1 MENIKL
7 WENGTPYYDES
18 FGQSET
24 YFTPH
29 IVPETLDENGNVK
42 KTGCVIVCAG
52 GGYEFRADHE
62 GNPVAKFFNQ
72 YGISTFNLAYRF
84 APYNY
89 YAIRADINRAVRW
102 VRFNADK
109 YNIDPEKIAVLGFS
123 AGGHLATMGVTQYD
137 SGLAEGDEIDRV
149 SCRPNAGIL
158 CYPVVTLE
166 ADFTHRGSRNNLLDG
181 IEEPL
186 YSELIEKLSGQN
198 AVTEDT
204 PPIFLYHNADD
215 ECVPVE
221 NSINMATAL
230 SAKKIPFE
238 FHIFEKG
245 EHGGGLYDWLE
256 GTKQW
261 PHLAANWL
269 KRMDY

>member
-24 YFTPH
+24 YLTPH

-42 KTGCVIVCAG
+42 KTGAVIVCAG

-62 GNPVAKFFNQ
+62 GNPVARFFNQ
-72 YGISTFNLAYRF
+72 YGISSFNLAYRF

-102 VRFNADK
+102 VRYNADK

-137 SGLAEGDEIDRV
+137 RGLDDGDEVDRT
-149 SCRPNAGIL
+149 SCRPDAGIL

-166 ADFTHRGSRNNLLDG
+166 SDYTHRGSRNNLLDG

-186 YSELIEKLSGQN
+186 YSELIHKLSGQN

-238 FHIFEKG
+238 FHVFEKG

-256 GTKQW
+256 GTRQW

-269 KRMDY
+269 KRLGY

>member
-18 FGQSET
+18 FGQPET
-24 YFTPH
+24 YLTPH
-29 IVPETLDENGNVK
+29 IVPAEKDENGNIK

-62 GNPVAKFFNQ
+62 GNPVAEFFNK

-89 YAIRADINRAVRW
+89 YAIRSDINRAVRW

-109 YNIDPEKIAVLGFS
+109 YNIDPDKIAVLGFS
-123 AGGHLATMGVTQYD
+123 AGGHLATMGATQYD
-137 SGLAEGDEIDRV
+137 RGLADGDDIDRV
-149 SCRPNAGIL
+149 SCRPDAAIL

-166 ADFTHRGSRNNLLDG
+166 WDYTHEGTRTNLLEG
-181 IEEPL
+181 IEGPL
-186 YSELIEKLSGQN
+186 RQELAYKLSGQN

-215 ECVPVE
+215 DGVPVE
-221 NSINMATAL
+221 NSINMASAL
-230 SAKKIPFE
+230 SKHKIPFE
-238 FHIFEKG
+238 FHVFEKG
-245 EHGGGLYDWLE
+245 GHGGGLYEDLE

-269 KRMDY
+269 KRLGY